1 MNNISIDEFYTNNTI
16 PKEFD
21 EEFYSNQYPE
31 VEDFYQPYCKD
42 NGFTERQRLY
52 FHWVNYGKHNFYL
65 PYEHYEDVKE
75 YDPNILFENISVVV
89 SCKDREQMLSVS
101 LRSWL

>member
-31 VEDFYQPYCKD
+31 VEDFYQPYC
-42 NGFTERQRLY
+42 
-52 FHWVNYGKHNFYL
+52 
-65 PYEHYEDVKE
+65 
-75 YDPNILFENISVVV
+75 
-89 SCKDREQMLSVS
+89 
-101 LRSWL
+101 